1 MPVMPR
7 TMNESAA
14 TQSVAHR
21 GMITACVVLAV
32 IMQAL
37 DTTIANVA
45 LPYMQGSISASSDQ
59 INWVLTSY
67 IVAAAIMTPPSAFLA
82 RRFGRKRVLLWAIIG
97 FVVSSILCGL
107 AQSLEEIIPF
117 RLLQG
122 LAGAALVPLS
132 QGILLDIY
140 SLKERGSAM
149 ALFGVSVMVGPV
161 LGPMLGGWL
170 TDNFSWRW
178 VFFINLPIGLLALAG
193 IVYYVSETPTD
204 TETRLDWL
212 GFGSLSVAIMALQ
225 LFLDRGEQLGWFS
238 SIEILI
244 EAVVA
249 AAASYV
255 FLVHTFTADNPFIS
269 PKLFKDRNFSISV
282 IFIFI
287 VGITYLASL
296 ALMTPYLQTLMG
308 YPVLTAGMV
317 MGPRGLGTM
326 LTMFL
331 AGRLLG
337 KVDTRLLLL
346 TGLGLSALSMW
357 LMTGWTPN
365 VSIQTII
372 VVGFIQGTSLGMLF
386 VPLTTVA
393 FATLPVNLRAE
404 GTGLYSLSR
413 NVGSSVGISIVTVLL
428 AQNIQVNH
436 AEIGAYVTP
445 FNRAFDAWAIKSY
458 LDPMVASGRATL
470 DAMITVQASW
480 VAYLDDFKLLM
491 LLSLAVMPLLLIIK
505 PAKNPP
511 SADPVAAME

>member
-1 MPVMPR
+1 
-7 TMNESAA
+7 
-14 TQSVAHR
+14 
-21 GMITACVVLAV
+21 MITACVVLAV

-45 LPYMQGSISASSDQ
+45 MPYMQGSISASSDQ

-67 IVAAAIMTPPSAFLA
+67 IVATAIMTPPSAFMA
-82 RRFGRKRVLLWAIIG
+82 RRFGRKRVLLWAIAG

-107 AQSLEEIIPF
+107 AQSLEEIILA

-132 QGILLDIY
+132 QSILLDIY

-170 TDNFSWRW
+170 TENFSWRW
-178 VFFINLPIGLLALAG
+178 VFFINLPIGLLALTG
-193 IVYYVSETPTD
+193 IVYYVRETPTD
-204 TETRLDWL
+204 TSSRLDWL

-225 LFLDRGEQLGWFS
+225 LFLDRGEQLDWFS
-238 SIEILI
+238 SGEILI

-249 AAASYV
+249 AAAIYV
-255 FLVHTFTADNPFIS
+255 FLVHTFTAKAPFIS
-269 PKLFKDRNFSISV
+269 PDLFKDRNFSVSV

-287 VGITYLASL
+287 IGITYLASL
-296 ALMTPYLQTLMG
+296 ALMTPYMQTLMG

-317 MGPRGLGTM
+317 LGPRGLGTM

-357 LMTGWTPN
+357 LMTGWTPD

-372 VVGFIQGTSLGMLF
+372 YVGFIQGTSLGMLF

-393 FATLPVNLRAE
+393 FATLPATLRAE

-413 NVGSSVGISIVTVLL
+413 NVGSCVGISIVTVLL
-428 AQNIQVNH
+428 AQNVQVNH
-436 AEIGAYVTP
+436 AEIGAYITP
-445 FNRAFDAWAIKSY
+445 FNRALDAWPIKSY
-458 LDPMVASGRATL
+458 LDPTVESGRATL
-470 DAMITVQASW
+470 DAMVTVQASW
-480 VAYLDDFKLLM
+480 IAYVDDFKLLM
-491 LLSLAVMPLLLIIK
+491 VLSLAAMPLLLIIK
-505 PAKNPP
+505 NPKTQAIKEPAPV
-511 SADPVAAME
+511 SAPARFRL

>member
-1 MPVMPR
+1 
-7 TMNESAA
+7 MNESAA
-14 TQSVAHR
+14 TQPVAHR

-107 AQSLEEIIPF
+107 AQSLEEIILF

-511 SADPVAAME
+511 SADPVAVME